1 MERVVLRKGR
11 ERSVLKGHP
20 WVFSGAIASGEA
32 AAGETV
38 EVCDA
43 SGAKLGQGWFSPSSQ
58 IRVRMVPE
66 APLADLVANAV
77 ARRGDQPHVPDGWHV
92 CKR

>member
-32 AAGETV
+32 AAGEMV

-43 SGAKLGQGWFSPSSQ
+43 SGAKLGQGWYSPASQ
-58 IRVRMVPE
+58 IDRKSVV
-66 APLADLVANAV
+66 
-77 ARRGDQPHVPDGWHV
+77 
-92 CKR
+92 